1 MWNAEGGDLKRSS
14 RGNEALIEKVKTEV
28 FNRRLVTSAPTKK
41 TKKDDPMTQNQT
53 WDPQGYARHARFVSD
68 LGAAVLD
75 LLAPKPGERILD
87 LGCGDGV
94 LTKKLQEIGCDV
106 VGVDGS
112 AAQIQATRAL
122 GIDARVM
129 DGHALSFEHE
139 FDAVFSNAALHW
151 MKRADDVIAGV
162 WRALKPGGRFV
173 AECGG
178 HGCVARIEAALLAAL
193 ERRGID
199 AGAINPWYF
208 ATTEDYGSR
217 LEAHGFFVSQIALI
231 PRPTPLPG
239 DIDGWLETFA
249 QSFTASLPATE
260 SAGYI
265 QEVRE
270 ALRPQLCDAAGQWTA
285 DYVRLRFA
293 AEKPREALSWNDL

>member
-1 MWNAEGGDLKRSS
+1 M
-14 RGNEALIEKVKTEV
+14 VQT
-28 FNRRLVTSAPTKK
+28 
-41 TKKDDPMTQNQT
+41 QT
-53 WDPQGYARHARFVSD
+53 WNPEGYAKHARFVSD
-68 LGAAVLD
+68 LGMPVVE

-94 LTKKLQEIGCDV
+94 LTKKLQDMGCEV
-106 VGVDGS
+106 IGVDGS
-112 AAQIQATRAL
+112 AAQVEAAKAS

-129 DGHALSFEHE
+129 DGHALSFENE

-151 MKRADDVIAGV
+151 MKRADAVVAGV

-178 HGCVARIEAALLAAL
+178 FGCVARIEAALLAAL
-193 ERRGID
+193 GRRGID
-199 AGAINPWYF
+199 GHAINPWYF
-208 ATTEDYGSR
+208 ATTEDYEAR
-217 LEAHGFFVSQIALI
+217 LAARGFTVNYIALI

-249 QSFTASLPATE
+249 QSFTAALAVEERP
-260 SAGYI
+260 GFLN
-265 QEVRE
+265 EVK
-270 ALRPQLCDAAGQWTA
+270 AVLRPQLCDAAGQWTA

-293 AEKPREALSWNDL
+293 AEKPHEALPWK